1 MGQFNNQPDFGTEA
15 KAILASDDINHTTS
29 LGGACLFV
37 GTGGT
42 VNVIVAGTQSATG
55 HLPTAADAVL
65 FENLPSGSFL
75 PVIVDY
81 VLVADTTAGAI
92 VAIK

>member
-15 KAILASDDINHTTS
+15 KEILASDDINHTTN

-37 GTGGT
+37 GTGGSAR
-42 VNVIVAGTQSATG
+42 VIVSGVQSADG
-55 HLPTAADAVL
+55 HMPTVAEATT

-81 VLVADTTAGAI
+81 VLAAGSTVGAI
-92 VAIK
+92 IAVK